1 MPHAIV
7 HEAQPALSFI
17 PPDYQP
23 WLHRL
28 VNGVL
33 PYLLRAQKIRRV
45 EATGSEELAKLL
57 AQFQARQIRLILAF
71 RHPSTQDPLVL
82 AHLLW
87 KIIPTVAR
95 HNRIPLRSPVHSQFL
110 YDRGIPIWAGQLTGW
125 VLSKL
130 GGIPIQR
137 GKLDRLALKTARDC
151 LVNGNFPIAIAPEG
165 ATNNHSEILSPLEP
179 GIAQLAFWC
188 CDDLASANRS
198 EVVLIVPI
206 GLQYPFLKNQDWQA
220 IDQLF
225 TDLEQQLQLSAILPS
240 AIDNPAERRYA
251 RLARLG
257 LQMLTTFETF
267 YREAYGQVLDSES
280 ADSGVTST
288 AHPDFASRLQRLR
301 EVALSV
307 AESHFNL
314 PAKGTI
320 SDRCR
325 RIEQAGWDRIYR
337 SDLDQ
342 LSPIARALA
351 DWNAMEASIRMGHMR
366 LVEHFA
372 AVSGSYVREKPT
384 IDRYAEVLTIIA
396 RAIAWIQGR
405 NPQSV
410 AKLGQ
415 RVAKLQVGQPI
426 NVSDRYLAYS
436 QNRRAA
442 IEQLTADL
450 QVQLKHSIQ
459 QSVQA
464 NNPKVHSGETQE

>member
-7 HEAQPALSFI
+7 QQAQPALRFI

-23 WLHRL
+23 WLHR
-28 VNGVL
+28 VVKTVL
-33 PYLLRAQKIRRV
+33 PMLLRSHGIQRV
-45 EATGSEELAKLL
+45 ETTGVEELAQRL
-57 AQFQARQIRLILAF
+57 AQFQSRQARLILAF

-87 KIIPTVAR
+87 KTVPTVAR
-95 HNRIPLRSPVHSQFL
+95 RNQIPLRSPVHSQFL

-151 LVNGNFPIAIAPEG
+151 LVNGDFPLAIAPEG

-188 CDDLASANRS
+188 CDDLAEANRS
-198 EVVLIVPI
+198 EAVFIIPI
-206 GLQYPFLKNQDWQA
+206 SLQYPFVDRQNWA
-220 IDQLF
+220 VIDRLF
-225 TDLEQQLQLSAILPS
+225 NDLEQQLKLPKSLSL
-240 AIDNPAERRYA
+240 AIDHPGEKRYA

-257 LQMLTTFETF
+257 LEMLTMFETF
-267 YREAYGQVLDSES
+267 YREAYGQSLAVDSAKNVVEK
-280 ADSGVTST
+280 T
-288 AHPDFASRLQRLR
+288 AYPDFATRLQRLR
-301 EVALSV
+301 EMALSV

-337 SDLDQ
+337 DDLEQ
-342 LSPIARALA
+342 LSPVARGLA

-366 LVEHFA
+366 LVEQFA
-372 AVSGSYVREKPT
+372 AVSGSYVREKPS

-396 RAIAWIQGR
+396 RAIAWIQDR
-405 NPQSV
+405 NPQSIS
-410 AKLGQ
+410 KLGQ
-415 RVAKLQVGQPI
+415 RIAKLQIGQPI
-426 NVSDRYLAYS
+426 NVSDRYLDYRKS
-436 QNRRAA
+436 RRSA

-450 QVQLKHSIQ
+450 QTQLEQSIKQ
-459 QSVQA
+459 
-464 NNPKVHSGETQE
+464 

>member
-7 HEAQPALSFI
+7 QQAQPALNFI

-28 VNGVL
+28 VKLVL
-33 PYLLRAQKIRRV
+33 PFLLRAQKIQRV
-45 EATGSEELAKLL
+45 EATGSEELARLL
-57 AQFQARQIRLILAF
+57 AQFQARQVRLILAF

-87 KIIPTVAR
+87 KTLPTVAR
-95 HNRIPLRSPVHSQFL
+95 RNRIPLRSPVHSQFL
-110 YDRGIPIWAGQLTGW
+110 YDRGIPIWAGQFTGW

-137 GKLDRLALKTARDC
+137 GKLDRIALKTARDR
-151 LVNGNFPIAIAPEG
+151 LANGRFPLAIAPEG
-165 ATNNHSEILSPLEP
+165 STNNHSEILSPLEP

-188 CDDLASANRS
+188 CDDLAAADRA
-198 EVVLIVPI
+198 EAVVIVPI
-206 GLQYPFLKNQDWQA
+206 GLQYPFVNQQDWPA
-220 IDQLF
+220 IDGLL
-225 TDLEQQLQLSAILPS
+225 TELEQQLNLSSILPS
-240 AIDNPAERRYA
+240 SMEDLGERRYA

-267 YREAYGQVLDSES
+267 YREAYGQALDPNS
-280 ADSGVTST
+280 ADSPTSAT
-288 AHPDFASRLQRLR
+288 AYPDFASRLQQLR

-314 PAKGTI
+314 PAKGSI

-337 SDLDQ
+337 DDLDQ
-342 LSPIARALA
+342 LSPVARGLA
-351 DWNAMEASIRMGHMR
+351 DWNATEASIRMGHMR

-384 IDRYAEVLTIIA
+384 IDRYAEVLTIVA

-405 NPQSV
+405 SPQSV
-410 AKLGQ
+410 PKLSP
-415 RVAKLQVGQPI
+415 RIAKLQIGQPI
-426 NVSDRYLAYS
+426 NVSDRYLDYR

-442 IEQLTADL
+442 IEQLTHDL
-450 QVQLKHSIQ
+450 QASLEQSIQ
-459 QSVQA
+459 AS
-464 NNPKVHSGETQE
+464 PR